1 MSDPV
6 FARPK
11 KDPEFDPKRFLPRPL
26 FESPE
31 MKVVRATFRAGQFIP
46 VHAPDVHVA
55 LYILS
60 GEGEV
65 VAGKERRNVT
75 EGDLVVV
82 PEEGPARRQGE
93 DRHDR
98 AARRLAV
105 PDAGRPRQYGGTDRP
120 RGVRAP
126 RLTQASPLRA
136 ETDPGNMGNP
146 LPAGPPSHEDST
158 WNFPSEEYS

>member
-6 FARPK
+6 FVRPMENA
-11 KDPEFDPKRFLPRPL
+11 EFDPKRFLPTPL

-31 MKVVRATFRAGQFIP
+31 MKVVCAAFRAGQFIP

-65 VAGKERRNVT
+65 VAGKARHRVR

-82 PEEGPARRQGE
+82 PRKVR
-93 DRHDR
+93 
-98 AARRLAV
+98 
-105 PDAGRPRQYGGTDRP
+105 
-120 RGVRAP
+120 RGVRAKTDMIV
-126 RLTQASPLRA
+126 LHVVSPSPTKADHGDMA
-136 ETDPGNMGNP
+136 ERIARGEFE
-146 LPAGPPSHEDST
+146 LPA
-158 WNFPSEEYS
+158 